1 MQNDG
6 VRGAIKYYGQEVITL
21 ISIGGDFMIPKIIHY
36 VWFGGN
42 EKPKSVLNDI
52 ETWRTNLPDYEI
64 CEWNELNYELT
75 ENSPKYVQQAFK
87 EKSWAF
93 VSDYVRL
100 DVLNQFGGI
109 YLDTDVELLKGFDD
123 LLDLKSFIG
132 LESDYALSTAVIGSE
147 AHQTW
152 TEMAIKDYQTRS
164 FFNDAGRK
172 DKTPNSLYLFEL
184 LGGKSSKYFDRVFPA
199 TFFSPISFTTGAVNI
214 TSETVAV
221 HHFSGTWKNR
231 RSKIKDLIMRRI
243 AKLLGESTFERVR
256 KYLKS
261 ISAKK

>member
-1 MQNDG
+1 
-6 VRGAIKYYGQEVITL
+6 
-21 ISIGGDFMIPKIIHY
+21 MIPKTIHY

-42 EKPKSVLNDI
+42 EKPKSVLNAI

-64 CEWNELNYELT
+64 REWNELNYEVT

-132 LESDYALSTAVIGSE
+132 LESDFA
-147 AHQTW
+147 
-152 TEMAIKDYQTRS
+152 
-164 FFNDAGRK
+164 
-172 DKTPNSLYLFEL
+172 
-184 LGGKSSKYFDRVFPA
+184 
-199 TFFSPISFTTGAVNI
+199 
-214 TSETVAV
+214 
-221 HHFSGTWKNR
+221 
-231 RSKIKDLIMRRI
+231 
-243 AKLLGESTFERVR
+243 
-256 KYLKS
+256 
-261 ISAKK
+261 

>member
-1 MQNDG
+1 
-6 VRGAIKYYGQEVITL
+6 
-21 ISIGGDFMIPKIIHY
+21 MIPKTIHY

-42 EKPKSVLNDI
+42 EKPKSVLNAI
-52 ETWRTNLPDYEI
+52 ETWRKNLPDYEI
-64 CEWNELNYELT
+64 REWNELNYEVT
-75 ENSPKYVQQAFK
+75 ASTPNYVAQAFK

-123 LLDLKSFIG
+123 FLDLKSFIG
-132 LESDYALSTAVIGSE
+132 LESEFAFSTAVIGSE
-147 AHQTW
+147 THQTW
-152 TEMAIKDYQTRS
+152 TEMSIKDYQTRS
-164 FFNDAGRK
+164 FVNEAGKK
-172 DKTPNSLYLFEL
+172 DKTPNSIYLFEL
-184 LGGKSSKYFDRVFPA
+184 LGGKSSKYFDRVFPT

-221 HHFSGTWKNR
+221 HHFSATWKNR
-231 RSKIKDLIMRRI
+231 RSKFKDLIMRGM
-243 AKLLGESTFERVR
+243 AKLLGESTFERVK
-256 KYLKS
+256 KYGKS

>member
-1 MQNDG
+1 M
-6 VRGAIKYYGQEVITL
+6 
-21 ISIGGDFMIPKIIHY
+21 
-36 VWFGGN
+36 
-42 EKPKSVLNDI
+42 
-52 ETWRTNLPDYEI
+52 
-64 CEWNELNYELT
+64 
-75 ENSPKYVQQAFK
+75 
-87 EKSWAF
+87 
-93 VSDYVRL
+93 
-100 DVLNQFGGI
+100 
-109 YLDTDVELLKGFDD
+109 ELLKGFDD

-132 LESDYALSTAVIGSE
+132 LESDFALSTAVIGSE

-164 FFNDAGRK
+164 FVNEAGRK

-199 TFFSPISFTTGAVNI
+199 TFFSSISFTTGAVNI

-243 AKLLGESTFERVR
+243 AKLLGESTFERV
-256 KYLKS
+256 KNMENQLVLKS
-261 ISAKK
+261 NIFLTNFVSILMTLQLGLGFLSLTSLITVSAGAFLQLVVFYCCMYFQYFLMKKYRIGT